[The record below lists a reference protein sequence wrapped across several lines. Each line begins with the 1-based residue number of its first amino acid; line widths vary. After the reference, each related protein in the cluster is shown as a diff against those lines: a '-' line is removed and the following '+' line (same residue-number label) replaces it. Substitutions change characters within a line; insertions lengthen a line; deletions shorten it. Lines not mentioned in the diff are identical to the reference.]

1 MEMCPHCPRRG
12 SQPCADP
19 LIAELLE
26 WAVANLHE
34 HLSLDRLARRGYL
47 SRRSLSR
54 RFLAAT
60 GETPYAWVLRQRV
73 RLAGDLLADPHTT
86 VETVAHRVGF
96 STGTALRQHFRAAMG
111 CTPTQFRARLCHSG

>member
-1 MEMCPHCPRRG
+1 MEMCLECPRRG
-12 SQPCADP
+12 TRPCGDP
-19 LIAELLE
+19 LIAELVA
-26 WAVANLHE
+26 WATANLHE
-34 HLSLDRLARRGYL
+34 DLSLDRLARRGYL

-73 RLAGDLLADPHTT
+73 RLAGDLLADPRTT

-96 STGTALRQHFRAAMG
+96 STGMALRQHFRRAMG
-111 CTPTQFRARLCHSG
+111 CTPTQFRARLRHSG